1 MHSIVRA
8 HAEPGASEAVG
19 AERVPP
25 RAGCGLDPG
34 VDRRPVSSGTEPCR
48 AADLGIDHHVAT
60 VVHDPH
66 AEHAVRGAGES
77 GVWWR
82 EHVRRQPVRWQP
94 LRLWRHVRRWRAV
107 RRHVWRRHV
116 WRRAV
121 RCIRHARRQGLALGD
136 TPHRADAG
144 RAPYP
149 LTLPLTLRLPL
160 TLTLTLTVIRALTLT
175 LTLARAQMSFG
186 RLTQMLEMNFEV
198 MQHFLGS
205 LVSLVERVRAMYSD
219 ARQLTSTVGRQSLEF
234 GESSISTARQ
244 AKSRLRRH
252 PHDSNAKP
260 SLTPSLTRTLNPHPH
275 PHPHPNTLTR
285 RHPLGSLAL
294 VCFALTLLLR
304 RAWQRKR
311 RLPPVPLPL
320 EGVWSG

>member
-1 MHSIVRA
+1 MYGGS
-8 HAEPGASEAVG
+8 PYGGSPYG
-19 AERVPP
+19 Y
-25 RAGCGLDPG
+25 G
-34 VDRRPVSSGTEPCR
+34 GTY
-48 AADLGIDHHVAT
+48 
-60 VVHDPH
+60 
-66 AEHAVRGAGES
+66 GAGGLYGGMYGGGMYGGGPFGAFGMHGDKDLPS
-77 GVWWR
+77 G
-82 EHVRRQPVRWQP
+82 
-94 LRLWRHVRRWRAV
+94 
-107 RRHVWRRHV
+107 
-116 WRRAV
+116 
-121 RCIRHARRQGLALGD
+121 IRHIEQML
-136 TPHRADAG
+136 
-144 RAPYP
+144 
-149 LTLPLTLRLPL
+149 
-160 TLTLTLTVIRALTLT
+160 
-175 LTLARAQMSFG
+175 MSFG

-252 PHDSNAKP
+252 P
-260 SLTPSLTRTLNPHPH
+260 
-275 PHPHPNTLTR
+275 
-285 RHPLGSLAL
+285 LGSLAL

>member
-1 MHSIVRA
+1 MQSPAPPKPWERSGCP
-8 HAEPGASEAVG
+8 HAQAAASTPGSTAGPSTAAQSPAAQQTSGSTTTSQQPSYTTPTLSTPYGGLASRGYGGASMYG
-19 AERVPP
+19 GSPYGGSP
-25 RAGCGLDPG
+25 YGYG
-34 VDRRPVSSGTEPCR
+34 GTY
-48 AADLGIDHHVAT
+48 
-60 VVHDPH
+60 
-66 AEHAVRGAGES
+66 GAGGLYGGGMYGGMGGMYGGGPFGAFGMHGDKDLPS
-77 GVWWR
+77 G
-82 EHVRRQPVRWQP
+82 
-94 LRLWRHVRRWRAV
+94 
-107 RRHVWRRHV
+107 
-116 WRRAV
+116 
-121 RCIRHARRQGLALGD
+121 IRHIEQML
-136 TPHRADAG
+136 
-144 RAPYP
+144 
-149 LTLPLTLRLPL
+149 
-160 TLTLTLTVIRALTLT
+160 
-175 LTLARAQMSFG
+175 MSFG

-252 PHDSNAKP
+252 P
-260 SLTPSLTRTLNPHPH
+260 
-275 PHPHPNTLTR
+275 
-285 RHPLGSLAL
+285 LGSLAL

>member
-1 MHSIVRA
+1 MQSPAPPKPWERSGCP
-8 HAEPGASEAVG
+8 HAQAAASTPGSTAGPSTAAQSPAAQQTSGSTTTSQPSYTTPTLSTPYGGLASRGYGGASMYG
-19 AERVPP
+19 GSPYGGSP
-25 RAGCGLDPG
+25 YGYG
-34 VDRRPVSSGTEPCR
+34 GTY
-48 AADLGIDHHVAT
+48 
-60 VVHDPH
+60 
-66 AEHAVRGAGES
+66 GAGGLYGGGTYGGMGGMYGGGPFGAFGMHGDKDLPS
-77 GVWWR
+77 G
-82 EHVRRQPVRWQP
+82 
-94 LRLWRHVRRWRAV
+94 
-107 RRHVWRRHV
+107 
-116 WRRAV
+116 
-121 RCIRHARRQGLALGD
+121 IRHIEQML
-136 TPHRADAG
+136 
-144 RAPYP
+144 
-149 LTLPLTLRLPL
+149 
-160 TLTLTLTVIRALTLT
+160 
-175 LTLARAQMSFG
+175 MSFG